1 MKILSV
7 LAAVMLAATFARG
20 DITFAA
26 NDGSAEV
33 TWLIDGDGMLRGFKV
48 VTNAVP
54 NFALDVMPNDDAARR
69 AIVDERVAYRVA
81 RDQWELEYIVFKRSE
96 WERLTNTV
104 EKLRVVAERRWN
116 AEHATAAGRRAW
128 HGNPIRRM
136 SADGTAVLWEY
147 PDGYKYEEKV
157 PPSRPAH
164 RQITKNA
171 QRSTPN
177 PNQYKHLPPRLR
189 AKRLA
194 QDAQGKATDVNATFG
209 PGGKV
214 LKVEESK

>member
-1 MKILSV
+1 MKILPIM
-7 LAAVMLAATFARG
+7 AACLFAAFARG
-20 DITFAA
+20 DFTMHSA
-26 NDGSAEV
+26 DGSAEV
-33 TWLIDGDGMLRGFKV
+33 TWLIDEGGFLRGFKV

-54 NFALDVMPNDDAARR
+54 ALYVMPSDEAVTR
-69 AIVDERVAYRVA
+69 AIVDERAAYRVA
-81 RDQWELEYIVFKRSE
+81 RDQFEREYIVFERSE

-104 EKLRVVAERRWN
+104 ERLRAIAERRWN
-116 AEHATAAGRRAW
+116 IEHATASGREAW
-128 HGNPIRRM
+128 HGKPVRRM
-136 SADGTAVLWEY
+136 SEDGTSVLWEY
-147 PDGYKYEEKV
+147 PDGYKYEQKV
-157 PPSRPAH
+157 TPSRPAP

-177 PNQYKHLPPRLR
+177 LNQYKHFPPRLR

-194 QDAQGKATDVNATFG
+194 QDAQGKETDVNATFG